1 MLPLVRLLDGQ
12 GTVVIRSSQ
21 ATDGVGRDAGDL
33 TRKSA
38 EDAGTSPCRHVCRRA
53 VTAGHP
59 QVQLPPAD
67 VPPLAV
73 LVTNVLVDADR
84 LEAECFVDSD
94 AGIVRERYAGHE
106 EAVTGRLQA
115 FEQLDVQ
122 TATEA
127 GSVSVLVDVRAH
139 LDRRVVRGAVA
150 MEASV
155 RVADDL
161 TVALRDQPDV
171 GVADPQRHFLGG
183 WRLGLE
189 RDRALGHVR
198 LVDRG
203 ARRGVFVG
211 VGGAGRPAAV
221 GPEGAS
227 SSPPPPA
234 GPASCS
240 AVSGGGGVS
249 AGGGGGEAEGGGG
262 RAGAG
267 GSAAAVPAVA
277 GASAGWPPSGAS
289 GVAVAVAASPSAASG
304 VVAPAAGTS
313 DE

>member
-12 GTVVIRSSQ
+12 GTVVIRSSE

-38 EDAGTSPCRHVCRRA
+38 EDAGTSPCRHVCRQA
-53 VTAGHP
+53 VTAGRP

-94 AGIVRERYAGHE
+94 AGFIRERYAGHE

-115 FEQLDVQ
+115 FEQLGVQ

-127 GSVSVLVDVRAH
+127 GSVSGLVDVRAH
-139 LDRRVVRGAVA
+139 LDRRVVRGALAVA
-150 MEASV
+150 ASV
-155 RVADDL
+155 RVAEDL
-161 TVALRDQPDV
+161 TVALHDQPDV
-171 GVADPQRHFLGG
+171 SLSDPHRHLLGG
-183 WRLGLE
+183 RRLGLE

-198 LVDRG
+198 LIDRG

-211 VGGAGRPAAV
+211 VGVADRQAAV

-249 AGGGGGEAEGGGG
+249 AG
-262 RAGAG
+262 AGAAASAG
-267 GSAAAVPAVA
+267 AAGCSAAAVPAVA
-277 GASAGWPPSGAS
+277 GAAAGWPPSGAS
-289 GVAVAVAASPSAASG
+289 GTAWPSVSGTVAGAAGMSVAAWPSAS
-304 VVAPAAGTS
+304 V
-313 DE
+313 